1 MMKKT
6 FKKLYKSLK
15 KGLKKGLK
23 KVDVVQRKKQARRM
37 AKMAKSASF
46 QMKKKKAA
54 LRMRSPAKLATAAR
68 KQVIKSFRNKFYPNY
83 DKMGLQQRVKV
94 DQLLSQRYGKKMD
107 KMTKKAVM
115 KLRKLEVERVKKA
128 RAAARGKTDD

>member
-1 MMKKT
+1 MKNFT
-6 FKKLYKSLK
+6 ELYE
-15 KGLKKGLK
+15 GLK

-54 LRMRSPAKLATAAR
+54 LRMRNPAKLQIVAR
-68 KQVIKSFRNKFYPNY
+68 KQVIKSFRDKFYPNY
-83 DKMGLQQRVKV
+83 DQMSLQQRVVV
-94 DQLLSQRYGKKMD
+94 DQKLNQKYGKKMD

-115 KLRKLEVERVKKA
+115 KLRKVEVERVKKA
-128 RAAARGKTDD
+128 RAAAQGKTDA

>member
-1 MMKKT
+1 MKNFT
-6 FKKLYKSLK
+6 ELYE
-15 KGLKKGLK
+15 GLK

-54 LRMRSPAKLATAAR
+54 LRMRDPAKLAAAAR
-68 KQVIKSFRNKFYPNY
+68 KSVVKSFRNKFYPNY
-83 DKMGLQQRVKV
+83 DQMGLQQRVKV
-94 DQLLSQRYGKKMD
+94 DQQLNQKYGKKMD

-115 KLRKLEVERVKKA
+115 KLKKLEVERVKKA
-128 RAAARGKTDD
+128 RAAAQGKKDA

>member
-1 MMKKT
+1 MKNFT
-6 FKKLYKSLK
+6 ELYE
-15 KGLKKGLK
+15 GLK

-54 LRMRSPAKLATAAR
+54 LKMRNPAKLQVVAR
-68 KQVIKSFRNKFYPNY
+68 KQVIKSFRDKFYPNY
-83 DKMGLQQRVKV
+83 DQMSLQQRVVV
-94 DQLLSQRYGKKMD
+94 DQKLNQKYGKKMD

-115 KLRKLEVERVKKA
+115 KLKKVEVERVKKA
-128 RAAARGKTDD
+128 RAAAQGKTDA

>member
-1 MMKKT
+1 MKNFT
-6 FKKLYKSLK
+6 ELYE
-15 KGLKKGLK
+15 GLK

-54 LRMRSPAKLATAAR
+54 LKMRNPAKLQVVAR
-68 KQVIKSFRNKFYPNY
+68 KQVIKSFRDKFYPNY
-83 DKMGLQQRVKV
+83 DQMSLQQRVVV
-94 DQLLSQRYGKKMD
+94 DQKLNQKYGKKMD

-115 KLRKLEVERVKKA
+115 KLRKVEVERVKKA
-128 RAAARGKTDD
+128 RAAAQGKKDA

>member
-1 MMKKT
+1 MKNFT
-6 FKKLYKSLK
+6 ELYE
-15 KGLKKGLK
+15 GLK

-54 LRMRSPAKLATAAR
+54 LKMRNPAKLQVVAR
-68 KQVIKSFRNKFYPNY
+68 KQVIKSFRDKFYPNY
-83 DKMGLQQRVKV
+83 DQMSLQQRVVV
-94 DQLLSQRYGKKMD
+94 DQKLNQKYGKKMD

-115 KLRKLEVERVKKA
+115 KLKKLEVERVKKA
-128 RAAARGKTDD
+128 RAAAQGKTDA

>member
-1 MMKKT
+1 MKNFT
-6 FKKLYKSLK
+6 ELYE
-15 KGLKKGLK
+15 GLK

-37 AKMAKSASF
+37 SKMAKSATF

-54 LRMRSPAKLATAAR
+54 LRMRNPAKLQTVAR

-83 DKMGLQQRVKV
+83 DQMSLQQRVVV
-94 DQLLSQRYGKKMD
+94 DQKLNQKYGKKMD

-115 KLRKLEVERVKKA
+115 KLKKVEVERVKKA
-128 RAAARGKTDD
+128 RAAAQGKTDA

>member
-1 MMKKT
+1 MKNFT
-6 FKKLYKSLK
+6 ELYE
-15 KGLKKGLK
+15 GLK

-54 LRMRSPAKLATAAR
+54 LRMRNPAKLQVVAR
-68 KQVIKSFRNKFYPNY
+68 KQVIKSFRDKFYPNY
-83 DKMGLQQRVKV
+83 DQMSLQQRVVV
-94 DQLLSQRYGKKMD
+94 DQKLNQKYGKKMD

-115 KLRKLEVERVKKA
+115 KLKKVEVERVKKA
-128 RAAARGKTDD
+128 RAAAQGKTDA

>member
-1 MMKKT
+1 MKNFT
-6 FKKLYKSLK
+6 ELYE
-15 KGLKKGLK
+15 GLK

-46 QMKKKKAA
+46 QMKKKKAS
-54 LRMRSPAKLATAAR
+54 LRMRDSAKLATAAR

-83 DKMGLQQRVKV
+83 DQMGLQQRVKV
-94 DQLLSQRYGKKMD
+94 DQQLNQKYGKKMD

-115 KLRKLEVERVKKA
+115 KLKKLEVERVKKA
-128 RAAARGKTDD
+128 RAAAQGKTDD

>member
-1 MMKKT
+1 MKNFT
-6 FKKLYKSLK
+6 DLYE
-15 KGLKKGLK
+15 GLK

-37 AKMAKSASF
+37 SKMAKSATF

-54 LRMRSPAKLATAAR
+54 LRMRNPAKLQTVAR

-83 DKMGLQQRVKV
+83 DQMSLQQRVVV
-94 DQLLSQRYGKKMD
+94 DQKLNQKYGKKMD

-115 KLRKLEVERVKKA
+115 TLKKSEVERVKKA
-128 RAAARGKTDD
+128 RAAAQGKTDA

>member
-1 MMKKT
+1 MKNFT
-6 FKKLYKSLK
+6 DLYE
-15 KGLKKGLK
+15 GLK

-37 AKMAKSASF
+37 SKMAKSATF

-54 LRMRSPAKLATAAR
+54 LRMRNPAKLQTVAR

-83 DKMGLQQRVKV
+83 DQMSLQQRVVV
-94 DQLLSQRYGKKMD
+94 DQKLNQKYGKKMD

-115 KLRKLEVERVKKA
+115 KLKKVEVERVKKA
-128 RAAARGKTDD
+128 RAAAQGQKDA

>member
-1 MMKKT
+1 MKNFT
-6 FKKLYKSLK
+6 ELYE
-15 KGLKKGLK
+15 GLK

-54 LRMRSPAKLATAAR
+54 LRMRNPAKLQVVAR

-83 DKMGLQQRVKV
+83 DQMSLQQRVVV
-94 DQLLSQRYGKKMD
+94 DQKLNQKYGKKMD

-115 KLRKLEVERVKKA
+115 KLRKVEVERVKKA
-128 RAAARGKTDD
+128 RAAAQGKTDA

>member
-1 MMKKT
+1 MKNFT
-6 FKKLYKSLK
+6 ELYE
-15 KGLKKGLK
+15 GLK

-46 QMKKKKAA
+46 KMKKKKAA
-54 LRMRSPAKLATAAR
+54 LRMRNPAKLQVVAR

-83 DKMGLQQRVKV
+83 DQMSLQQRVVV
-94 DQLLSQRYGKKMD
+94 DQKLNQKYGKKMD

-115 KLRKLEVERVKKA
+115 KLRKVEVERVKKA
-128 RAAARGKTDD
+128 RAAAQGKTDA

>member
-1 MMKKT
+1 MKNFT
-6 FKKLYKSLK
+6 ELYE
-15 KGLKKGLK
+15 GLK

-54 LRMRSPAKLATAAR
+54 LRMRNPAKLQVVAR
-68 KQVIKSFRNKFYPNY
+68 KQVIKSFRDKFYPNY
-83 DKMGLQQRVKV
+83 DQMSLQQRVVV
-94 DQLLSQRYGKKMD
+94 DQKLNQKYGKKMD

-115 KLRKLEVERVKKA
+115 KLKKLEVERVKKA
-128 RAAARGKTDD
+128 RAAAQGKTDA

>member
-1 MMKKT
+1 MKN
-6 FKKLYKSLK
+6 FIELYE
-15 KGLKKGLK
+15 GLK

-54 LRMRSPAKLATAAR
+54 LRMRDPAKLAAAAR

-83 DKMGLQQRVKV
+83 DQMGLQQRVAV
-94 DQLLSQRYGKKMD
+94 DQKLGQRYGKKMD

-115 KLRKLEVERVKKA
+115 KLKKLEVERVKKA
-128 RAAARGKTDD
+128 RAAAQGKKDA